1 MAIRIGQ
8 IELNGVQSVHTEESR
23 VLVEQHLPLQD
34 GSVFQDLG
42 SKPLVVVVDGLL
54 LGAAA
59 LAGIERLRAA
69 RIAAEPLPFA
79 ADMLAGSEL
88 SEVLIDDLQ
97 VRQIAGY
104 ADRYRYALRL
114 REYKRLPASSERLQQ
129 RINADVAGVAEAWA
143 DDSLAAASVLLE
155 PARLPETLRQR
166 PQVLDHLSGADLGQ
180 SILLHAERLTGG
192 SFGSVLQAVGRI
204 DLAKANALV
213 EVLRDGDGLPDLL
226 QKCLDEG
233 VGLLGELSGLDLGRA
248 APLIDALRDGFAFLK
263 LLREVAHSAAELVER
278 LDGFDP
284 FAPLGSPAGDSP

>member
-1 MAIRIGQ
+1 MYEGTAHH
-8 IELNGVQSVHTEESR
+8 GVGRVANSMRGVHAVFHAPQGDDYVNPIFTMLERTPAFPQMTTSVVSGR
-23 VLVEQHLPLQD
+23 
-34 GSVFQDLG
+34 DLAQG
-42 SKPLVVVVDGLL
+42 T
-54 LGAAA
+54 
-59 LAGIERLRAA
+59 I
-69 RIAAEPLPFA
+69 
-79 ADMLAGSEL
+79 
-88 SEVLIDDLQ
+88 
-97 VRQIAGY
+97 
-104 ADRYRYALRL
+104 
-114 REYKRLPASSERLQQ
+114 
-129 RINADVAGVAEAWA
+129 
-143 DDSLAAASVLLE
+143 
-155 PARLPETLRQR
+155 RLPETLRQR